1 MAWFDHDIRELD
13 ESMFLDED
21 AWTSDT
27 DNNFEGDPD
36 NNFEGDPADDDEV
49 DSDSGFKPEE
59 DNSGFDESVNE
70 DDMIDS
76 NYCDDE
82 VEPSTIPQHDAEVNQ
97 YKDDPADWKY
107 SNKEEE
113 GTETV
118 EVESFTDWDD
128 LF

>member
-27 DNNFEGDPD
+27 DNNFEGDP
-36 NNFEGDPADDDEV
+36 ADDDEV
-49 DSDSGFKPEE
+49 DSNSGFKPEE
-59 DNSGFDESVNE
+59 DNSGFDESVENE
-70 DDMIDS
+70 DDVIDS
-76 NYCDDE
+76 NYCDDK

-97 YKDDPADWKY
+97 YKEDPADWKY